1 MDYYTND
8 HPKILRHNRLNF
20 RPDGID
26 GSIRDLIMLC
36 YEAMDDAQYNRFRIM
51 ITQNG
56 TPALEFYDGL
66 ISTQRYRTDEAEEKR
81 SWIKSLFKKG

>member
-1 MDYYTND
+1 MDYYTNE

-20 RPDGID
+20 RPKEID

-36 YEAMDDAQYNRFRIM
+36 YEAMDDAEYNRFRIM

-66 ISTQRYRTDEAEEKR
+66 ISTRRRTEEAEEKR
-81 SWIKSLFKKG
+81 SWIKNLFKRG

>member
-8 HPKILRHNRLNF
+8 HPKITRHNRLNF
-20 RPDGID
+20 RPDSID

-36 YEAMDDAQYNRFRIM
+36 YEAMDDAEYNRFKIM
-51 ITQNG
+51 ITKNG

-66 ISTQRYRTDEAEEKR
+66 ISTRRRNEEAEEKR
-81 SWIKSLFKKG
+81 SWIKGIFKKG